1 MTFKSI
7 IFLLKSIFSFYVL
20 FLYDSYKI
28 VMQDALSEL
37 IMEMVMDWGRIQ
49 VLYAHDLF
57 NLKKPS
63 EVFIS

>member
-1 MTFKSI
+1 M
-7 IFLLKSIFSFYVL
+7 
-20 FLYDSYKI
+20 SYSYKILIKI

-49 VLYAHDLF
+49 VLYAYDLF